1 MKCLVLKGET
11 DPTDRQKL
19 ETIPFIGMLQRNP
32 FSFKIGPFNAIRV
45 ELKGDGNSVHA
56 EIWCQSPLIGHRL
69 ASAMILT
76 KKD

>member
-32 FSFKIGPFNAIRV
+32 FTFKIGPFNAIR
-45 ELKGDGNSVHA
+45 
-56 EIWCQSPLIGHRL
+56 I
-69 ASAMILT
+69 
-76 KKD
+76 